1 MIKIEINDKFSFL
14 SLDDIKEINLMLNYI
29 YNVEK
34 LNGDLIC
41 ELTIVDLNTIRK
53 INNDYRQKDY
63 ATDIITFSFWD
74 SNSTIKTNLLGE
86 MYLCKEKVISQSK
99 EYNHSLKRELMFLI
113 SHGIYHLLGYDHMNE
128 IDEKEMI
135 NKQYNVL
142 EYLKIGR

>member
-53 INNDYRQKDY
+53 INNDYRQKNY